1 MDLEGGSD
9 AADGTSFANRWKTFT
24 NGATAARTA
33 PGDTIRIMASPEPT
47 QVGNCK
53 WTKRPSS
60 VPGTVAISSSTN
72 ASPINIAATAHGLVT
87 GDIARVVS
95 HTTNTEANGLWVVT
109 RVDDNNVTLD
119 DSVGNGVGGSA
130 GSIQNYNHAAIS
142 IPDGT
147 VTKMITPACT
157 NTGWTASANVTL
169 AQETSARKVD
179 TGPIVTNGALKVTV
193 ATAFTTGLAAY
204 YTLTSTDFSGYQQI
218 TFWVKVGTAIADAR
232 LSIKLCSDTAG
243 ATPVDTFTVP
253 ASVAANFWYPVTV
266 DKGSALGSAIQSIA
280 IYVDTDL
287 STGANVDCYFSWFLA
302 CKASSAADSI
312 TLNSLVGKAMNLSWE
327 ASTTY
332 AANDIRRPTPTNRNG
347 FVYKVTA
354 GGGGASHSAEPTWPT
369 KLSDTVTDNA
379 LTWTCV
385 GLEESWYPINL
396 INNKVVFFDYSPAHV
411 FPASQLRGYQGDS
424 ETVDTWKRQPIRIGP
439 VVSAVGTAWANGTI
453 AEGGTEGNQ
462 LTYEG
467 GWNRTDMSS
476 QGKGGETWLD
486 FGNGF
491 GKMLVAASGKSYLTF
506 KNINLTRGYT
516 IYEVGGAA
524 GSNFPGIKF
533 YSCHLSDCGT
543 TSGIASIALNNSSFF
558 QNFDYL
564 EMLGCVVTNSYA
576 YILYP
581 NNFSTLLNVSF
592 KRCAVYNG
600 WSTPTFYT
608 PKGATLYDCWAR
620 NNVNFGF
627 FCDSGTKLIGCFGDN
642 NSVGDVGYLGSVTGY
657 DNLLSSTVE
666 ALPAGAN
673 ASIAARLNTGTFSSG
688 KHDNTLNNDIM
699 FWDGGKAT
707 KQSSVTQ
714 PGSGYA
720 WKIDCLTT
728 GRYADNPIYMPIARV
743 AVNASAQ
750 VTVTAYVRRTNTN
763 LTIKL
768 VTPERQ
774 LAGMETKQSATITAA
789 VDTWEQLTNT
799 FTPTE
804 AGVVEIGVEVYATT
818 ATTYSAYVDTV
829 AISQA

>member
-1 MDLEGGSD
+1 MDLEGGNDSN
-9 AADGTSFANRWKTFT
+9 DGTTFANRWLTFT
-24 NGATAARTA
+24 SGATAARTA

-47 QVGNCK
+47 QVGSCK

-60 VPGTVAISSSTN
+60 VPGTVAITSSTN
-72 ASPINIAATAHGLVT
+72 ASPINIQATAHGLVT

-119 DSVGNGVGGSA
+119 DSVGNGVGGAA
-130 GSIQNYNHAAIS
+130 GTIQNYNHNAIS

-169 AQETSARKVD
+169 AQETSARKID
-179 TGPIVTNGALKVTV
+179 AGPIVTNGALKVTV

-218 TFWVKVGTAIADAR
+218 TFWVKVGTAIADSR

-287 STGANVDCYFSWFLA
+287 STTANVDCYFSWFLA
-302 CKASSAADSI
+302 CKASSAADSL
-312 TLNSLVGKAMNLSWE
+312 TLNSLFGKAMNLSWE

-332 AANDIRRPTPTNRNG
+332 AADVIRRPTPTNRNG

-369 KLSDTVTDNA
+369 KLNDTVTDNA
-379 LTWTCV
+379 LTWTCI

-396 INNKVVFFDYSPAHV
+396 INNKVVFFDYSPAHI
-411 FPASQLRGYQGDS
+411 FPASTTRGYQGDS

-439 VVSAVGTAWANGTI
+439 VTSAVGTAWANGTI
-453 AEGGTEGNQ
+453 NESGTEGNQ
-462 LTYEG
+462 ITYEG

-491 GKMLVAASGKSYLTF
+491 TKMLAPATGKSYLTF

-516 IYEVGGAA
+516 ICEVGGGA
-524 GSNFPGIKF
+524 GNFPGIKF
-533 YSCHLSDCGT
+533 HSCHISDCGT
-543 TSGIASIALNNSSFF
+543 TSGTASIALNNSSFF
-558 QNFDYL
+558 PNFDYF
-564 EMLGCVVTNSYA
+564 EMIGCVVTNSLGYLLFP
-576 YILYP
+576 IFTNQG
-581 NNFSTLLNVSF
+581 NNMAF
-592 KRCAVYNG
+592 KRCAHYNN
-600 WSTPTFYT
+600 WSTFTFSVH
-608 PKGATLYDCWAR
+608 KDSVAYDCWAR
-620 NNVNFGF
+620 NSFTFGF
-627 FCDSGTKLIGCFGDN
+627 TCDANSKLIGCFGDN
-642 NSVGDVGYLGSVTGY
+642 NTSADVAYYGNVFGY
-657 DNLLSSTVE
+657 DNLFSSTIE
-666 ALPAGAN
+666 ATPPATT
-673 ASIAARLNTGTFSSG
+673 RLNSGSFSSG
-688 KHDNTLNNDIM
+688 KHDNTLNNDTV
-699 FWDGGKAT
+699 FFDGGLAT

-720 WKIDCLTT
+720 WQIDCLTT

-743 AVNASAQ
+743 AVNASAL

-774 LAGMETKQSATITAA
+774 LAGMPTKQSATISAA
-789 VDTWEQLTNT
+789 ADTWEQLTNT

-804 AGVVEIGVEVYATT
+804 AGVVEVGVEVYATT

-829 AISQA
+829 AITQA